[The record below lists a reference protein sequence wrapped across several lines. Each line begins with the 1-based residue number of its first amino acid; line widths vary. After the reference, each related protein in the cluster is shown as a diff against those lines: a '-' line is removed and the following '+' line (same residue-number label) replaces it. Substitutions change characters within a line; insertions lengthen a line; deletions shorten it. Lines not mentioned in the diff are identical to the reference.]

1 MKSNLRVIKLDA
13 HKVPEFKEER
23 SKDWITFGTSK
34 GWRNNYPAYLLDLYN
49 RSAKHNAIINGK
61 VDYITGGGFN
71 IDTDKAALDVA
82 ALVQKFANEPNP
94 DQSLNELL
102 DRAALDLEIYN
113 GVLLEVIYNKTL
125 KKIASV
131 YVADINKYRRG
142 KGGGWFYSED
152 GWKKSKPDEVK
163 WIPDFDINT
172 PSGKQILYVGEYNPA
187 SQVYPIPSYIGC
199 VPYIEM
205 DVEIANFHLN
215 SIKNGFMGGTMVTF
229 YDGVPDE
236 EQKEAIEQKLY
247 DKHGGTDN
255 ANSIMLNF
263 ANGRESGGVDIQ
275 QMVGNDFDKRFDML
289 NSQVQQELFSG
300 HRVTD
305 PNLFGIKQ
313 DGIFATRGQLVDSYE
328 LFKNTYIKGRQNFL
342 LRLFNG
348 LLKVQELPEALTIK
362 ETEPISAQFSEST
375 LVSVMETDEI
385 REKAGLPVEE
395 TDVEAV
401 GSKEADAQAALKG
414 SVGGVSGIITLLQ
427 NVKTGVI
434 EPSSAIS
441 VLTELYGFTPEKAAA
456 TVLGTDASIKAEMRQ
471 VLEDGDN
478 ELKLV
483 DGFAKCGLSLDDFEV
498 INSRGFH
505 FESDADAEARE
516 TELKKYGFVDTAFE
530 MGVLDIL
537 RKEPTTTYAEIA
549 AQLNVSMDR
558 IVEAVRTLQESKYID
573 LAIESVA
580 DSSQRVASITSQGE
594 RALEET
600 TPLEASFKIAYRY
613 VLSGQASGA
622 EIIDT
627 TRDFCR
633 EMVNLSKS
641 KVWTLAEIQQIGIR
655 EGRNVWLRKG
665 GFWTR
670 AGSNITTPYCRH
682 QWEQVTIKAK

>member
-1 MKSNLRVIKLDA
+1 MKDNLRVIKLDA

-23 SKDWITFGTSK
+23 SKDWISFGTSK

-61 VDYITGGGFN
+61 VDYVTGGGFN
-71 IDTDKAALDVA
+71 VDTEKAALDVA
-82 ALVQKFANEPNP
+82 AKVQKFVNEPNQ
-94 DQSLNELL
+94 DQTLDELL

-113 GVLLEVIYNKTL
+113 GVILEIIYNKTL

-142 KGGGWFYSED
+142 KEGGWFYSDD

-172 PSGKQILYVGEYNPA
+172 PNGKQILYVGEYNPA

-199 VPYIEM
+199 IPYIEM

-215 SIKNGFMGGTMVTF
+215 SIKNGFMGGTILTL

-236 EQKEAIEQKLY
+236 EQKSAIEQKLY

-275 QMVGNDFDKRFDML
+275 QLTGNDFDKRFDML
-289 NSQVQQELFSG
+289 NGQVQQELFSG

-313 DGIFATRGQLVDSYE
+313 DGIFATRNQLVDSYE

-348 LLKVQELPEALTIK
+348 LLTVQDLPEALTIK
-362 ETEPISAQFSEST
+362 ETEPISAQFSEAT
-375 LVSVMETDEI
+375 LVSVMTTDEI
-385 REKAGLPVEE
+385 REKAGLPQLEQKQVE
-395 TDVEAV
+395 
-401 GSKEADAQAALKG
+401 K
-414 SVGGVSGIITLLQ
+414 
-427 NVKTGVI
+427 
-434 EPSSAIS
+434 
-441 VLTELYGFTPEKAAA
+441 
-456 TVLGTDASIKAEMRQ
+456 
-471 VLEDGDN
+471 
-478 ELKLV
+478 ELKMSADDELKIV
-483 DGFAKCGLSLDDFEV
+483 DSFAKTGLSLDEFEV
-498 INSRGFH
+498 VNSRGFH
-505 FESDADAEARE
+505 FESDADAQARE
-516 TELKKYGFVDTAFE
+516 NELRKYGFVDTAFE

-537 RKEPTTTYAEIA
+537 KEAPTTPYAEIA
-549 AQLNVSMDR
+549 TQLSVSMER
-558 IVEAVRTLQESKYID
+558 VVEAVKSLHESGYIE
-573 LAIESVA
+573 LATEAIA
-580 DSSQRVASITSQGE
+580 DASQRVANITTQGE

-600 TPLEASFKIAYRY
+600 TPLEASFKVAYRY
-613 VLSGQASGA
+613 VLSGQASGPD
-622 EIIDT
+622 IIDT

-641 KVWTLAEIQQIGIR
+641 KVWTLADIQQIGMR

-670 AGSNITTPYCRH
+670 KGSNITTPYCRH
-682 QWEQVTIKAK
+682 QWEQITIKAK